1 MTATDLVLHHY
12 PRSPFAEKVRVAFG
26 LKGLHWQ
33 SVIQPRIAP
42 KPELVAL
49 TGGYRRVPVLQ
60 IGADVYCDTRRIL
73 AELERRFPET
83 TLYPTG
89 TRGQADIIAAWADR
103 ALFANALGLVFG
115 LNGDRFPPELHADRA
130 SFTSGKFD
138 GWDSVKMR
146 EQIPALRN
154 QFRIHLAW
162 LSDWLAHGDAFLL
175 GNVPSLADIAVY
187 HPLWY
192 ARRNLGESEGLAEHP
207 RVLAWMD
214 RVAAL
219 GHGTVEELSPELALD
234 IARLCQPMA
243 TSASPHNDI
252 ADDQGLPFKEGVMVS
267 VMPTDWGFDPVIGA
281 FVSAGHDSIALRR
294 EDPDVGATVVH
305 FPRAGFAIARL

>member
-26 LKGLHWQ
+26 LKGLSWR

-49 TGGYRRVPVLQ
+49 TGGYRRIPVLQ

-73 AELERRFPET
+73 AELEQRFPEL
-83 TLYPTG
+83 TLYPAG

-115 LNGDRFPPELHADRA
+115 LNGDRFPPELYADRA

-162 LSDWLAHGDAFLL
+162 LGDWLAHGDAYLL
-175 GNVPSLADIAVY
+175 GHAPSLADLAVY

-192 ARRNLGESEGLAEHP
+192 ARGNLGESEGLAEHP

-214 RVAAL
+214 RMAAIGHGVAADMAPAQAL
-219 GHGTVEELSPELALD
+219 SIAYHAQPAPAACENVDAWPVGTRLSV
-234 IARLCQPMA
+234 
-243 TSASPHNDI
+243 T
-252 ADDQGLPFKEGVMVS
+252 
-267 VMPTDWGFDPVIGA
+267 PTDWGFDSVCGA
-281 FVSAGHDSIALRR
+281 LHAADGASIALCLANS
-294 EDPDVGATVVH
+294 EVGSVLVH
-305 FPRAGFAIARL
+305 FPRVGFAIVPV

>member
-26 LKGLHWQ
+26 LKGLSWR

-42 KPELVAL
+42 KPELVPL
-49 TGGYRRVPVLQ
+49 TGGYRRIPVLQ
-60 IGADVYCDTRRIL
+60 IGADIYCDTRRIL
-73 AELERRFPET
+73 AELERRFPEP

-89 TRGQADIIAAWADR
+89 TRGQADIIAAWADS

-162 LSDWLAHGDAFLL
+162 LSDWLAQSDAFLL
-175 GNVPSLADIAVY
+175 GNAPSLADIAVY

-192 ARRNLGESEGLAEHP
+192 ARGNLGESEGLAEHP

-219 GHGTVEELSPELALD
+219 GHGTVEDLSPEQALET
-234 IARLCQPMA
+234 ARLCQPAA
-243 TSASPHNDI
+243 TPRAACDDSA
-252 ADDQGLPFKEGVMVS
+252 ADQHGSFPEGAMIS
-267 VMPTDWGFDPVIGA
+267 VMPIDWGFDPVIGA

-294 EDPDVGATVVH
+294 DDPDVGATVVH

>member
-1 MTATDLVLHHY
+1 VTATDLVLHHY
-12 PRSPFAEKVRVAFG
+12 PRSPFAEKVRIAFG
-26 LKGLHWQ
+26 LKRLPRR

-42 KPELVAL
+42 KPQLVPL
-49 TGGYRRVPVLQ
+49 TGGYRRIPVLQ
-60 IGADVYCDTRRIL
+60 IGADIYCDTRCIL
-73 AELERRFPET
+73 AELERRFPEP
-83 TLYPTG
+83 TLYPAG

-103 ALFANALGLVFG
+103 ALFANTLGLVFG
-115 LNGDRFPPELHADRA
+115 LNGDRFPTELHADRA

-146 EQIPALRN
+146 EQLLALRD

-175 GNVPSLADIAVY
+175 GKAPSLADLAVY

-192 ARRNLGESEGLAEHP
+192 ARGNLGESEGLAEHP

-214 RVAAL
+214 RIASL
-219 GHGTVEELSPELALD
+219 GHGTVEELSPEQALETARRCEPAAASHSI
-234 IARLCQPMA
+234 IA
-243 TSASPHNDI
+243 
-252 ADDQGLPFKEGVMVS
+252 ADQDGPFTEGMMLS
-267 VMPTDWGFDPVIGA
+267 VTPLDWGFDPVIGA

-294 EDPDVGATVVH
+294 EDPDVGTTVVH

>member
-1 MTATDLVLHHY
+1 VTATDLVLHHY

-26 LKGLHWQ
+26 LKGLSWR

-49 TGGYRRVPVLQ
+49 TGGYRRIPVLQ

-175 GNVPSLADIAVY
+175 GHAPSLAD
-187 HPLWY
+187 HH
-192 ARRNLGESEGLAEHP
+192 R
-207 RVLAWMD
+207 
-214 RVAAL
+214 
-219 GHGTVEELSPELALD
+219 LSPALVR
-234 IARLCQPMA
+234 ARQ
-243 TSASPHNDI
+243 S
-252 ADDQGLPFKEGVMVS
+252 
-267 VMPTDWGFDPVIGA
+267 
-281 FVSAGHDSIALRR
+281 R
-294 EDPDVGATVVH
+294 
-305 FPRAGFAIARL
+305 

>member
-26 LKGLHWQ
+26 LKGLSWR

-42 KPELVAL
+42 KPQLVPL
-49 TGGYRRVPVLQ
+49 TGGYRRIPVLQ

-73 AELERRFPET
+73 AELEQRFPEP
-83 TLYPTG
+83 TLYPVG

-103 ALFANALGLVFG
+103 TLFANVLGLVFG

-138 GWDSVKMR
+138 GWDSAKMR
-146 EQIPALRN
+146 ELLPALRD
-154 QFRIHLAW
+154 QFRVHLVW

-175 GNVPSLADIAVY
+175 GNAPSLADIAVY

-192 ARRNLGESEGLAEHP
+192 ARGNLGESEGLAEHP
-207 RVLAWMD
+207 HVLAWMD
-214 RVAAL
+214 RVASL
-219 GHGTVEELSPELALD
+219 GHGKVEDLSPEQALET
-234 IARLCQPMA
+234 ARLCQPVA
-243 TSASPHNDI
+243 TSRTAYDDGV
-252 ADDQGLPFKEGVMVS
+252 ADQHGPFAEGTMIS
-267 VMPTDWGFDPVIGA
+267 VTPTDWGFDPVIGA
-281 FVSAGHDSIALRR
+281 FVSGGRDSIALRR

>member
-1 MTATDLVLHHY
+1 VTATDLVLHHY

-49 TGGYRRVPVLQ
+49 TGGYRRIPVLQ

-162 LSDWLAHGDAFLL
+162 LSDWLALGDAFLL
-175 GNVPSLADIAVY
+175 GNAPSLADIAVY

-192 ARRNLGESEGLAEHP
+192 ARGNLGESEGLAEHP

-219 GHGTVEELSPELALD
+219 GHGTVEELSPERALET
-234 IARLCQPMA
+234 ARFCQPVA
-243 TSASPHNDI
+243 TPRA
-252 ADDQGLPFKEGVMVS
+252 AYDDGTVDQQGPFAEGMMVS

-294 EDPDVGATVVH
+294 EDPDLGATVVH
-305 FPRAGFAIARL
+305 FPRAGFAIALL